1 MGFVE
6 ELVNLEPA
14 ALRIPKQAG
23 KRRYVVRRSLQR
35 QQAAS
40 GLSPRSDMVAAD
52 QRLGYQLDQAEASL
66 QQGDAA
72 SAKKRLDAAERE
84 LEKLEAFL
92 GK

>member
-1 MGFVE
+1 MIA
-6 ELVNLEPA
+6 ELRE
-14 ALRIPKQAG
+14 RAG
-23 KRRYVVRRSLQR
+23 LMSVRVTTVRTSFQSLQR
-35 QQAAS
+35 RQAAS

-52 QRLGYQLDQAEASL
+52 QRLGYQLDQAEASM

-72 SAKKRLDAAERE
+72 GAKKRLDAAERE